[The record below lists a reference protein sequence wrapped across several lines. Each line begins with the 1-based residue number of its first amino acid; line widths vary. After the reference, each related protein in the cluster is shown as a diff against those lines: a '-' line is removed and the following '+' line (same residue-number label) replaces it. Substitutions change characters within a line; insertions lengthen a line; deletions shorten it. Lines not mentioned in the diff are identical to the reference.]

1 MTHASHKTPDGKKT
15 EDNDASL
22 ATAASRKEEALDEA
36 LAGTFPASDP
46 IAEAPCDPSSSECDK
61 PGESALDDAIE
72 MTFPASDPVSVD
84 AGITRIEKS
93 PVSNDLSEKANAQD
107 DHQNSGGIDKSE
119 ATATTHKGTKKAG

>member
-15 EDNDASL
+15 EDNDSVV
-22 ATAASRKEEALDEA
+22 TTASRKEEALDEA

-46 IAEAPCDPSSSECDK
+46 IAETPCNDSSSDCDK

-93 PVSNDLSEKANAQD
+93 PVSNDSSGKANAHD

-119 ATATTHKGTKKAG
+119 TTNAARKGTKKVD

>member
-1 MTHASHKTPDGKKT
+1 MTHASHKTSDCTKA
-15 EDNDASL
+15 EDNDASV

-46 IAEAPCDPSSSECDK
+46 IAEAPCDSSSSECDK
-61 PGESALDDAIE
+61 PGETALDDAIE

-93 PVSNDLSEKANAQD
+93 PVSNDSSEKANAHD
-107 DHQNSGGIDKSE
+107 DHQNSGGIDKNE
-119 ATATTHKGTKKAG
+119 ATATAQKGEKKAG